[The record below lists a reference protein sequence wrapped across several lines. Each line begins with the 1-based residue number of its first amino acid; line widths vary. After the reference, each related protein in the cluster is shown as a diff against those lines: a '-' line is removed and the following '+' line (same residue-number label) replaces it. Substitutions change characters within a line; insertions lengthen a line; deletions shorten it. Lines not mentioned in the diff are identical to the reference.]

1 MWMIFLLSTVVCAI
15 GWYVYFLSTEA
26 LVYYMKK
33 KGYTPPT
40 EAETKECIRQVIKN
54 QRRFK

>member
-1 MWMIFLLSTVVCAI
+1 MWMIFLLSTAVCAI

-40 EAETKECIRQVIKN
+40 KTEINECLWHVVKRK
-54 QRRFK
+54 QRG